1 LKISRRRTAISQSM
15 DLFII
20 IAAVLGVGGVVTA
33 SIYNLVNSASANTS
47 IAVVEASMVAGSG
60 ATAAPSAMSVSIKND
75 GGTPITCSSTVACEV
90 VLAGTNIGT
99 GATVVPSTLV
109 SAPAGWAV
117 LTTDSTPLTFTYSF
131 SASTTV
137 QPGSQVSFLV
147 SGTPL
152 TGSSMTGMPTH
163 GSTVTLSV
171 VFGTASAQV
180 TVIAQ

>member
-1 LKISRRRTAISQSM
+1 M

-33 SIYNLVNSASANTS
+33 SIYNLVNSASSNTS
-47 IAVVEASMVAGSG
+47 IAVVDASIAAGPG
-60 ATAAPSAMSVSIKND
+60 ATAAPSSMSISIKND
-75 GGTPITCSSTVACEV
+75 GGTPITCSPSNACEV

-99 GATVVPSTLV
+99 GASVVPSTII

-117 LTTDSTPLTFTYSF
+117 LATTGAPLTFAYS
-131 SASTTV
+131 STASTLV
-137 QPGSQVSFLV
+137 PPGSQVSFLV
-147 SGTPL
+147 NGAPL
-152 TGSSMTGMPTH
+152 TGSLMTGMPTH